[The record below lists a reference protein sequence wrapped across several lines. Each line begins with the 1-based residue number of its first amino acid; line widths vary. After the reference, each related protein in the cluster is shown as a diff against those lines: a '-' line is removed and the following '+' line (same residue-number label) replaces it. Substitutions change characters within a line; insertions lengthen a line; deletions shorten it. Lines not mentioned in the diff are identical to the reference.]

1 MIIFFQEFISNG
13 FNVNEIIY
21 VGMYPTVYAI
31 FNDANGVMKL
41 FLENG
46 ADVNAVFDF
55 RSLIAMAA
63 MFEQKEI
70 LETLIEYGAN
80 VNDPDGSNVTPLMFA
95 ARDGN
100 VEIIEILPQ
109 NGADKSLKDR
119 NGDTICNLY
128 TFIYI

>member
-1 MIIFFQEFISNG
+1 M
-13 FNVNEIIY
+13 
-21 VGMYPTVYAI
+21 VYAI
-31 FNDANGVMKL
+31 FNDANGVVKL

-55 RSLIAMAA
+55 RPLIAMAA

-80 VNDPDGSNVTPLMFA
+80 VNDPDGSYVTPLMFA

-100 VEIIEILPQ
+100 VDIIEILLQ

-119 NGDTICNLY
+119 NGETALDWAKKNGKVDAVELVE
-128 TFIYI
+128 